1 MFRVGFFDVNA
12 SYAQGLSLMV
22 LFIFGFWLTVDL
34 ILGDINILKML
45 GVTPLVRQ
53 VRHLVEGFDAEQVP
67 HHYFGICSKKFSHIL
82 FCR

>member
-1 MFRVGFFDVNA
+1 
-12 SYAQGLSLMV
+12 MV

-34 ILGDINILKML
+34 ILGDINILRML

-67 HHYFGICSKKFSHIL
+67 TTSLENAAKIL
-82 FCR
+82 TSPIFADDGED

>member
-1 MFRVGFFDVNA
+1 MNA
-12 SYAQGLSLMV
+12 SYAQGLSIMV

-34 ILGDINILKML
+34 ILGDINILQML

-53 VRHLVEGFDAEQVP
+53 VRHLVEDFDAEQVP
-67 HHYFGICSKKFSHIL
+67 TTSLEYAAKNSHISF

>member
-1 MFRVGFFDVNA
+1 
-12 SYAQGLSLMV
+12 MV

-67 HHYFGICSKKFSHIL
+67 TTSLENAAKIL
-82 FCR
+82 TSPIFADDGED